1 MLSDASLV
9 FPPPGSPLWRP
20 DFLFGAATAAYQI
33 EGAANEDGRSPSIW
47 DTFCHSGDHIV
58 DSSSGD
64 VACDHYHRYAEDVAL
79 MADLGVT
86 SYRFSLAWPRIQ
98 PDGKGELNA
107 AGVAFYD
114 RLVDA
119 LLERGIAPMATLYHW
134 DLPQA
139 VQDAGGWTERDT
151 ANRFGEYAGIVA
163 RALGDRVKVWM
174 TLNEPVITTVYGHI
188 WGMHAPGLNLFD
200 DPFPVVHHQLLAHGL
215 AVAALRAGGVSGRVG
230 IANNYG
236 PAWAVGPDGERDS
249 ATDADR
255 AAAAAYDA
263 FHNRL
268 YTDPVL
274 LGRYPAGLDAFS
286 GAGSLTEES
295 ASGLVRPG
303 DMATIAAPVNALGVN
318 YYNPAGIGAPS
329 PGMPLPYDA
338 RMIAGFPITYFGW
351 PVVPDGLREALA
363 LLRLR
368 YGAALPPIYVT
379 ENGAAYEDV
388 PGEDGTVD
396 DTDRIA
402 FIDGHIQALGTA
414 VAEGAPIAGYYVWSL
429 LDNFEWGEGYTKRF
443 GLVYVDYPTQ
453 RRTPKSSYAWYR
465 DFLAARSARS

>member
-1 MLSDASLV
+1 VSQPTPSFAA
-9 FPPPGSPLWRP
+9 
-20 DFLFGAATAAYQI
+20 DFQWGVATAAYQI
-33 EGAANEDGRSPSIW
+33 EGAANADGRAPSIW
-47 DTFCHSGDHIV
+47 DTFCHVGDHIA

-64 VACDHYHRYAEDVAL
+64 EACDHYHRYPEDVAL
-79 MADLGVT
+79 MAELGVT
-86 SYRFSLAWPRIQ
+86 SYRFSIAWPRIQ
-98 PDGKGELNA
+98 PEGKGEANA
-107 AGVAFYD
+107 AGLAFYD

-119 LLERGIAPMATLYHW
+119 LLERGIAPMATLFHW

-151 ANRFGEYAGIVA
+151 ANRFGEYAAIVG
-163 RALGDRVKVWM
+163 RALGDRVKMWM

-188 WGMHAPGLNLFD
+188 WGIHAPGLNLFD
-200 DPFPVVHHQLLAHGL
+200 DPFPVVHHQLLGHGL
-215 AVAALRAGGVSGRVG
+215 AVSALRAGGVTGRVG

-255 AAAAAYDA
+255 AAASAYDA

-268 YTDPVL
+268 YTDPLL

-286 GAGSLTEES
+286 GAGRLTEES

-303 DMATIAAPVNALGVN
+303 DLATIAAPTNALGVN

-338 RMIAGFPITYFGW
+338 RMVAGYPTTYFGW
-351 PVVPDGLREALA
+351 PVVPDGLRETLA
-363 LLRLR
+363 MLRLR

-379 ENGAAYEDV
+379 ENGCAYEDV

-402 FIDGHIQALGTA
+402 FLDGHIRALGAA
-414 VAEGAPIAGYYVWSL
+414 VAEGAPVAGYYVWSL
-429 LDNFEWGEGYTKRF
+429 LDNFEWAEGYTKRF
-443 GLVYVDYPTQ
+443 GLVHVDFETQ
-453 RRTPKSSYAWYR
+453 RRTPKASYRWYR
-465 DFLAARSARS
+465 DQIAQFRRPAS